1 MRLWTMRTNEM
12 RRDFFVMH
20 NTPMSRLEGPIKV
33 NSLSA
38 DNQIQSSVD

>member
-1 MRLWTMRTNEM
+1 MLGQ
-12 RRDFFVMH
+12 RR
-20 NTPMSRLEGPIKV
+20 TPMSRLEGPIKI

>member
-1 MRLWTMRTNEM
+1 MYQIRKST
-12 RRDFFVMH
+12 FAFSSSYC
-20 NTPMSRLEGPIKV
+20 TPMSRLEGPIKT